1 MGLKYL
7 VPPSL
12 LVALVLGSIF
22 FGVASPTEAG
32 AVGSIGATIL
42 SMVYKQLTWAA
53 FKENCYITLRVTAMI
68 IFIAVAANLFT
79 GAFLSAGCGEV
90 ITEFLLGL
98 GFGPWGIFLTM
109 LCIILFECNLFSSG
123 FYAALFLKKSS
134 EHAKSGRILP
144 YCRFCSC

>member
-42 SMVYKQLTWAA
+42 SLVYTSNSHGPPSRKT
-53 FKENCYITLRVTAMI
+53 
-68 IFIAVAANLFT
+68 
-79 GAFLSAGCGEV
+79 V
-90 ITEFLLGL
+90 ISPF
-98 GFGPWGIFLTM
+98 
-109 LCIILFECNLFSSG
+109 
-123 FYAALFLKKSS
+123 AL
-134 EHAKSGRILP
+134 P
-144 YCRFCSC
+144 P